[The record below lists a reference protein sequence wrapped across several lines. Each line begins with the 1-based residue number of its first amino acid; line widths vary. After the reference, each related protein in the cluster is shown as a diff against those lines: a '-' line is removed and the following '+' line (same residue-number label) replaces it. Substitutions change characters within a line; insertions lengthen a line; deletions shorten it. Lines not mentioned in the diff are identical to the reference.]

1 MTRWIARFA
10 LMAAAWALSAA
21 AWAQAVVAPGPSN
34 NNQSV
39 LMFDVQATNALTVT
53 GLSTNMY
60 GSGTTSIEIW
70 GRSGSHVGH
79 TSSTSGWTLLGTT
92 ASFSAV
98 SGTVYSIPLALSAPV
113 PAGDTYAF
121 MVRSTVIPIYIG
133 YANGAGTPGVTT
145 FASDANLRVL
155 EGTGADVSLTSN
167 FTPRQLVG
175 EVRYTLGITPPTSVP
190 TLGQWSLMLMALL
203 LGAAAFGH
211 SRRRR

>member
-1 MTRWIARFA
+1 MTRWITRFA
-10 LMAAAWALSAA
+10 LIAAAWALSTAV
-21 AWAQAVVAPGPSN
+21 WAQAVVAPGPAN
-34 NNQSV
+34 NGQSV
-39 LMFDVQATNALTVT
+39 LMFDVQAVNALTVT
-53 GLSTNMY
+53 GLSTSMFA
-60 GSGTTSIEIW
+60 SGTTSFEVW
-70 GRSGSHVGH
+70 GRSGSHVGY
-79 TSSTSGWTLLGTT
+79 TNSTSGWTLLGTT
-92 ASFSAV
+92 ASDSVTA
-98 SGTVYSIPLALSAPV
+98 GTVYSIPLALSV
-113 PAGDTYAF
+113 PLAAGNTYAL
-121 MVRSTVIPIYIG
+121 MIRSTVIPIYIG
-133 YANGAGTPGVTT
+133 YANGAGTPGGTT